1 MGTSMDPQ
9 SLLEEKEALEEK
21 LALSEYALRLAQ
33 EDTLKL
39 KADLLKK
46 TEFTLDE
53 LPETNANVSA
63 NNGADS
69 NKEKESDFLSELD
82 PLKDNERRDLN
93 CAVKEYLLLAGYRLT
108 AMTFY
113 EEIGI

>member
-1 MGTSMDPQ
+1 MGSGIMMSKKVLGIHSYLEVLTNCQKTDTIADPQ

-39 KADLLKK
+39 KANLQKK

-53 LPETNANVSA
+53 LTGTNAKFSA

-69 NKEKESDFLSELD
+69 QQEKRETSFLTWTL
-82 PLKDNERRDLN
+82 
-93 CAVKEYLLLAGYRLT
+93 
-108 AMTFY
+108 
-113 EEIGI
+113 